1 MKNTYI
7 SSISLDF
14 FAGRTRRHDFQPG
27 VNLVIGANGAGKTTI
42 SNSIAFVLSGKVPG
56 LPKTNGGIMDALGSG
71 LRMGASLDIISEA
84 NTPPMSYDRSLT
96 RSGKSVKGESRNP
109 APADLLP
116 SPMLDLGPFLEA
128 SPKVRAGMI
137 LGACGDDVPAKLRAL
152 LAETGLEKLMG
163 SIPHQDGVQD
173 WLACIED
180 IAKTTATGYTRSIT
194 EMRGTLAGMEILD
207 TSTPAPSGPPI
218 AELRANVS
226 RLEREIATLTGEANA
241 IASRP
246 APVQPPGERP
256 NGTAEAFEAQ
266 LADVQAKLRTAQA
279 DLAQAQADR
288 QAWDRWQAEH
298 GRLEAKLAEAQA
310 AYQVVADGWEPLDEA
325 KFKADIDEL
334 LIQSDRLQTKL
345 NAANNDELTGKGTC
359 PCCGALAVHWNREA
373 AEESDVAGWEE
384 AMKQNADRLQTLHN
398 LMRQAAAVSRADAA
412 VFNASKTV
420 LDHIAPAPGH
430 GAGITEADIQGLQ
443 DALADL
449 TESADALT
457 AEARRAR
464 AWDGYD
470 ISAKM
475 AEASAIRA
483 AQIAEHVTELAEQQ
497 DAARGALATA
507 EANQVAQAQAEAR
520 QATRRQAEERL
531 AGLEAD
537 EAAFKAARLA
547 WDAGVKAI
555 MDHALRGV
563 LDVCQ
568 TFTAGLFAAPLTVH
582 DLQLGRYEANVWVPF
597 DSFSGSDKRI
607 ATAAIQAALAANHQ
621 GFKLVIVD
629 EFGVVDPG
637 RKPAVLANL
646 AAAVE
651 AGLVDQVMIFDNRD
665 IDGVP
670 ESVNTIHL
678 EQ

>member
-1 MKNTYI
+1 MKPYI
-7 SSISLDF
+7 SSISLNS
-14 FAGRTRRHDFQPG
+14 FAGRTRSHDFAPS
-27 VNLVIGANGAGKTTI
+27 VNLVIGQNGAGKTTLANAV
-42 SNSIAFVLSGKVPG
+42 SFVLSGKVPG

-71 LRMGASLDIISEA
+71 LRMGASLDIGGK
-84 NTPPMSYDRSLT
+84 TYDRSLT
-96 RSGKSVKGESRNP
+96 RSGKAVKGEAKSP

-116 SPMLDLGPFLEA
+116 PTMLDLEPFLAA
-128 SPKVRAGMI
+128 SPKARASMI

-152 LAETGLEKLMG
+152 LAETELEKLTG
-163 SIPHQDGVQD
+163 TIKAFDDVQE
-173 WLACIED
+173 WLSSVDE
-180 IAKTTATGYTRSIT
+180 IAKATASGYTRSIT

-207 TSTPAPSGPPI
+207 ASAPAPSGPPLT
-218 AELRANVS
+218 ELRANVS

-241 IASRP
+241 IAARP

-310 AYQVVADGWEPLDEA
+310 AYQVVADGWEPVDEA
-325 KFKADIDEL
+325 KIKADIDEL

-398 LMRQAAAVSRADAA
+398 LMRQAAAVSRSADA
-412 VFNASKTV
+412 V
-420 LDHIAPAPGH
+420 LRADRDVMNHYAPAPGQ
-430 GAGITEADIQGLQ
+430 GAGITEADIQGQQ

-464 AWDGYD
+464 AWDAY
-470 ISAKM
+470 AK
-475 AEASAIRA
+475 ADEGRLVASLRA
-483 AQIAEHVTELAEQQ
+483 DRIAEHVTELTEQL
-497 DAARGALATA
+497 DAASGALATA
-507 EANQVAQAQAEAR
+507 AASQAAQAQAEAR

-547 WDAGVKAI
+547 WDVGVKAI

-582 DLQLGRYEANVWVPF
+582 DLQLGRYESNVWVTF

-646 AAAVE
+646 ASAVE
-651 AGLVDQVMIFDNRD
+651 AGLVDQVMVFDNRD

-670 ESVNTIHL
+670 AEVNQIRL
-678 EQ
+678 

>member
-1 MKNTYI
+1 MKPYI
-7 SSISLDF
+7 SSISLNS
-14 FAGRTRRHDFQPG
+14 FAGRTRSHDFAPS
-27 VNLVIGANGAGKTTI
+27 VNLVIGQNGAGKTTLANAV
-42 SNSIAFVLSGKVPG
+42 SFVLSGKVPG

-71 LRMGASLDIISEA
+71 LRMGASLDIGGK
-84 NTPPMSYDRSLT
+84 TYDRSLT
-96 RSGKSVKGESRNP
+96 RSGKSIKGEAKSP

-116 SPMLDLGPFLEA
+116 PVMLDLEPFLAA
-128 SPKVRAGMI
+128 SPKARASMI

-152 LAETGLEKLMG
+152 LAETGLEKLTG
-163 SIPHQDGVQD
+163 TIKAFDDVQE
-173 WLACIED
+173 WLASVDE
-180 IAKTTATGYTRSIT
+180 IAKATASGYTRSIT

-207 TSTPAPSGPPI
+207 TSAPAPSGPPLS
-218 AELRANVS
+218 ELRANVS

-241 IASRP
+241 LASRP

-384 AMKQNADRLQTLHN
+384 AMKQNADRLQTLHS
-398 LMRQAAAVSRADAA
+398 LIRQAAAVTRASEA
-412 VFNASKTV
+412 VLRANQAT
-420 LDHIAPAPGH
+420 LDHIAPAPDQ

-443 DALADL
+443 DAFADL

-464 AWDGYD
+464 AWDAY
-470 ISAKM
+470 AK
-475 AEASAIRA
+475 ADEGRLVASLRA
-483 AQIAEHVTELAEQQ
+483 DRIAENVTELSEQL

-507 EANQVAQAQAEAR
+507 AASHAAQAQAEAR

-537 EAAFKAARLA
+537 EAAFKAARAA
-547 WDAGVKAI
+547 WDEGVKGI

-568 TFTAGLFAAPLTVH
+568 TFTQGLFPSPLTVH
-582 DLQLGRYEANVWVPF
+582 ELALGVYQDATWIPI
-597 DSFSGSDKRI
+597 DAFSGSDRRV
-607 ATAAIQAALAANHQ
+607 ACAAIQAALAANHQ
-621 GFKLVIVD
+621 GFKLAIID
-629 EFGVVDPG
+629 EATTIDPE
-637 RKPAVLANL
+637 RLPKVLANL
-646 AAAVE
+646 VKAVD
-651 AGLVDQVMIFDNRD
+651 AGLIHQALVMTNTTAQ
-665 IDGVP
+665 GVP
-670 ESVNTIHL
+670 PEVHVIRL
-678 EQ
+678 E